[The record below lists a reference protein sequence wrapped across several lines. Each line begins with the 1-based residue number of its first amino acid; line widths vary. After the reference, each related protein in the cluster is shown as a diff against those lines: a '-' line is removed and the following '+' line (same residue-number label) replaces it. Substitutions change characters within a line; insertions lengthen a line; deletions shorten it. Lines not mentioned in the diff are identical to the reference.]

1 MQRLSR
7 SNYRSDYYNKN
18 YRKVR
23 HYGF

>member
-1 MQRLSR
+1 MQCLSR
-7 SNYRSDYYNKN
+7 SNYRSDFYNKN